1 MIQISQQDF
10 ENKIKQIIEGKI
22 TRTSLIKEL
31 KVDRVTLNNKIQ
43 ELFVYNPKLY
53 IEFINKFPYTPREY
67 THINWRA
74 MLIDIMKRGYTK
86 FEAEEQYRIS
96 SRTIARKVYEVE
108 KEDKYISDLYREV
121 SYYRKHKKELPINL
135 KRIIESLDEEEIFIG
150 SVYDEKEAKLLK
162 KEKEYQNKLL
172 EGKRPMQASR
182 ECEMGRG
189 KKTLS
194 TLYRIEIEK
203 SILNNNTQGGKRAK
217 EYREER

>member
-10 ENKIKQIIEGKI
+10 ENKVKQIIEGKT
-22 TRTSLIKEL
+22 TRTKLIKEL
-31 KVDRVTLNNKIQ
+31 KIDRVTLNNRIQ
-43 ELFVYNPKLY
+43 ELFAYNPELY
-53 IEFINKFPYTPREY
+53 IEFITKFPYTPREY

-74 MLIDIMKRGYTK
+74 MLIDIMKKGYTK
-86 FEAEEQYRIS
+86 FEAEEQYGIS

-108 KEDKYISDLYREV
+108 KEDEDISNLYREV
-121 SYYRKHKKELPINL
+121 SYYRKHKKKLPSQLQEVVDNL
-135 KRIIESLDEEEIFIG
+135 SEEEIFIG
-150 SVYDEKEAKLLK
+150 SVYDEREAELLK
-162 KEKEYQNKLL
+162 KEKEYQSKLL

-203 SILNNNTQGGKRAK
+203 SILNNTQSRKK
-217 EYREER
+217 TEKYREER